1 MASKPTAAVLFQVTQ
16 LTQVT
21 KGRFFLLIA
30 SLMWA
35 IETSLFTIGSP
46 SYGATQFLLL
56 RNLFIM
62 LFCLTSLAARKRL
75 KLLAV
80 ARAKIPALLFVAIAS
95 GVIADLS
102 FYYSLQHIPIVNGL
116 VIGHL
121 QPFFMLLCGF
131 LLFKEQPLNKAQIIG
146 GTIMFIASMLVS
158 SSTVEQLLA
167 FEFGVWQNL
176 VVLGSAI
183 LWAVSTLAVKHYL
196 TELDAAVVVFY
207 RFLLSAL
214 LVGGYLLLTDTIQM
228 PSAIIALNAVAVYS
242 GISLWF
248 LGLRYLSAPE
258 VGFLELFSPLFG
270 LILATFLLGQDATSL
285 QVIGCLLMFVGF
297 RGLIAKQEISKLG

>member
-1 MASKPTAAVLFQVTQ
+1 M
-16 LTQVT
+16 TQVT

-35 IETSLFTIGSP
+35 IETSLFTVGSP
-46 SYGATQFLLL
+46 AYGPTQFLLL
-56 RNLFIM
+56 RNLFII
-62 LFCLTSLAARKRL
+62 LFCVISLTARKQL

-80 ARAKIPALLFVAIAS
+80 SRNKVPALLFVAIAS

-131 LLFKEQPLNKAQIIG
+131 LWFKEQPLTKAQIIG

-167 FEFGVWQNL
+167 FKFGVWQNL

-207 RFLLSAL
+207 RFLLSAFV
-214 LVGGYLLLTDTIQM
+214 VGGYLLLTETIQI
-228 PSAIIALNAVAVYS
+228 PSTIIALNAVAVYS

-270 LILATFLLGQDATSL
+270 LILGTFLLGQDATSL

-297 RGLIAKQEISKLG
+297 KGLITNEATNKLI